1 MTSLFKTVCVLLIA
15 SQIFACTCLAT
26 INGSPDSTSDCAND
40 VSLGV
45 LRSVDGQCVQ
55 YPDIAEGLLER
66 FKLEQDVRND
76 FGEAQRRLG
85 LAGTDMGAK
94 QREYPILGRTL
105 TEDARVMGDIDRA
118 NQEWIKD
125 VLARIQWPSKS
136 KVGKRAAHAAWSIVQ
151 HADNDIA
158 LQKRA
163 LELMTAERSD
173 VDNEDF
179 AYLTDRILNNLG
191 EPQVY
196 GMMPMRNASGE
207 LVAKPVIDPANVDK
221 RRAEIGLMS
230 LSEYIRR
237 LNEPKKAK

>member
-1 MTSLFKTVCVLLIA
+1 
-15 SQIFACTCLAT
+15 
-26 INGSPDSTSDCAND
+26 
-40 VSLGV
+40 
-45 LRSVDGQCVQ
+45 
-55 YPDIAEGLLER
+55 
-66 FKLEQDVRND
+66 
-76 FGEAQRRLG
+76 
-85 LAGTDMGAK
+85 MGAK